1 MFGNS
6 WLLMIMLSVG
16 PFSGQYNGENDVWLH
31 VRMHTEG
38 ECRQAAGDIMR
49 THHIFQHLNPT
60 LKVDALCREDIPA
73 RTYEESSYLKH
84 INYRQCLDMFN
95 GE

>member
-16 PFSGQYNGENDVWLH
+16 PFNGQYNGENDVWLH

-38 ECRQAAGDIMR
+38 ECLQAAGDIMR
-49 THHIFQHLNPT
+49 THRIFQHLNPT

>member
-38 ECRQAAGDIMR
+38 ECRQAVGDIMR

-60 LKVDALCREDIPA
+60 LKVDAVWREESPA